1 MGKEQLQ
8 LSTNLRGKETL
19 PRQSTSNHFVKPRLR
34 STRILILNKTVPEPF
49 ETRSATESQPSS
61 EQSEVQDSQRNE
73 AKVAQ
78 IDKDHFLPDITLTKE
93 KVISTLSKE
102 KSKLFLSR
110 IPYLNHGK
118 LVEPESGSKPN
129 TCTQKYLV
137 ETENGP
143 SSKISIQLPAA
154 NQTKQVFHT
163 KRIHMPQKEGS
174 RGKLNI
180 ATPKITF
187 RSYQKNRDVPK
198 RTAAGKTP
206 VPPSVL
212 VHCTKNIPGNDGT
225 ERENENQKCAS
236 NSKQKVLHSV
246 LVNSEKNNLE
256 SEQKGNSSSKIGPKP
271 SYSYSSINWNSCLSQ
286 SQKKQRVVF
295 REGTP
300 EVVSVIAREPT
311 IVLGQRT
318 WSTKQALK
326 PTRTYANQGQEVK
339 PILKRDNF
347 PDTIPSNHSRRNSLA
362 KIDDPLHRNAKPMSN
377 WSNSGK
383 VLAYLGIKVR
393 LKTRNRSS
401 RKKPTIKCS
410 QEFATIMDKME
421 ESDSASS
428 SY

>member
-1 MGKEQLQ
+1 MGKEQIRV
-8 LSTNLRGKETL
+8 STNLNATDTL
-19 PRQSTSNHFVKPRLR
+19 PGQSTPSHFVKPRLR
-34 STRILILNKTVPEPF
+34 STRILILNKTVPQPF
-49 ETRSATESQPSS
+49 ETRSTTESHPSS
-61 EQSEVQDSQRNE
+61 EQSEGKSTQRKD

-78 IDKDHFLPDITLTKE
+78 IDRDHFLPDITLTKE

-110 IPYLNHGK
+110 IPYLSHGK
-118 LVEPESGSKPN
+118 VVDRESSSKPN

-143 SSKISIQLPAA
+143 SSRISIQLPAA
-154 NQTKQVFHT
+154 PQPKQVLHT
-163 KRIHMPQKEGS
+163 KRIYMPLQKEGTKS
-174 RGKLNI
+174 KLNH

-187 RSYQKNRDVPK
+187 RSYHKNMDIPK

-212 VHCTKNIPGNDGT
+212 ASCAKN
-225 ERENENQKCAS
+225 
-236 NSKQKVLHSV
+236 NSETDRKVPASV
-246 LVNSEKNNLE
+246 LVNSGKCNPL
-256 SEQKGNSSSKIGPKP
+256 SERKETPNQSSSSKIVPQP
-271 SYSYSSINWNSCLSQ
+271 SYSYSSINWNSCMSQ
-286 SQKKQRVVF
+286 SQKKQRCVVF

-326 PTRTYANQGQEVK
+326 PTRTYANHLHDVK

-347 PDTIPSNHSRRNSLA
+347 TTDNIQSNHSRRSSLT
-362 KIDDPLHRNAKPMSN
+362 KIDDPLHKNAKPMSN

-401 RKKPTIKCS
+401 RRKPTIKCS